1 MNRILISREINV
13 SKTHLGFVHTIPDS
27 FWAATKIFPD
37 IEGFCSYTENSDF
50 GWISMTER
58 SCTAPISKLERLL
71 SDRLCASLWCSVSTY
86 SDRRGSKRVGV
97 RTGMLCTKP
106 SRPTA
111 PARGS
116 MCVNDLCRPG
126 PLLFIL
132 YWYCVKIDL
141 QLKRLIWIKN
151 HKLGNRG
158 RIIPVLNF
166 YVISINKPLPVN
178 GIRSVL

>member
-1 MNRILISREINV
+1 MNSILIRREINV

-27 FWAATKIFPD
+27 FWAATKVFPD
-37 IEGFCSYTENSDF
+37 IEGFCLYTENSDF
-50 GWISMTER
+50 GWISMTEQ
-58 SCTAPISKLERLL
+58 SCTAPISKVERFLWD
-71 SDRLCASLWCSVSTY
+71 SLCASLWCSVSTY

-97 RTGMLCTKP
+97 RTGILCTKS

-132 YWYCVKIDL
+132 YRYCVKIDL
-141 QLKRLIWIKN
+141 QLKRLIWIMN
-151 HKLGNRG
+151 HKLGSRD

-166 YVISINKPLPVN
+166 YVISKNKTSSSQ
-178 GIRSVL
+178 RYS

>member
-1 MNRILISREINV
+1 MNRILIMKETYEGKYLDNTLRPCSHY
-13 SKTHLGFVHTIPDS
+13 TQQLLG
-27 FWAATKIFPD
+27 ATKIIPD
-37 IEGFCSYTENSDF
+37 KEGFCSNTENGDF

-58 SCTAPISKLERLL
+58 SCAATISKVDHIL
-71 SDRLCASLWCSVSTY
+71 SDSLCASLWCSVSTY

-97 RTGMLCTKP
+97 RTGILCIKP

-132 YWYCVKIDL
+132 YRYCVKIDL
-141 QLKRLIWIKN
+141 QLKRLI
-151 HKLGNRG
+151 
-158 RIIPVLNF
+158 
-166 YVISINKPLPVN
+166 
-178 GIRSVL
+178 